1 MIDAQAMQCADSL
14 GIAEGLVTLL
24 RGISHNARHNRVYLP
39 MDLMVKHG
47 LKPVDVLH
55 SFQSRCPDKKLKAAT
70 KELAE
75 RADQHLQECKR
86 ASQQLKADERLVLLP
101 AVAVNNYLSQFK
113 KVSYSRL
120 CCLLSTYVY

>member
-39 MDLMVKHG
+39 TDLMVKHG
-47 LKPVDVLH
+47 IKPVDVLNA
-55 SFQSRCPDKKLKAAT
+55 FQSRCPDRKLQAAA
-70 KELAE
+70 KELAD
-75 RADQHLQECKR
+75 RANQHLQECKR
-86 ASQQLKADERLVLLP
+86 ASHQLKADEKLVLLP
-101 AVAVNNYLSQFK
+101 AVAVNSYLSQLK